1 MITIHGIFGSPFV
14 RALRIGL
21 EEKGVAWNWAPF
33 PLGAQKQEP
42 YLSLHPFG
50 KIPAIVD
57 DGFVLYESHA
67 ILRHIDRKAASPA
80 LIPSDPRQAARMDQ
94 LLCIVD
100 CYLWPTACFPINFN
114 RMIAPRIGL
123 APDEQAVAD
132 GVPRAEVAVRAI
144 ADLQAGNRFL
154 AGDALS
160 LADIAVVPH
169 LDALAVTPEGAPIM
183 AAHPALMA
191 WLTEMRTRP
200 SVKRAAVAPEK
211 LLAA

>member
-1 MITIHGIFGSPFV
+1 
-14 RALRIGL
+14 
-21 EEKGVAWNWAPF
+21 
-33 PLGAQKQEP
+33 
-42 YLSLHPFG
+42 
-50 KIPAIVD
+50 
-57 DGFVLYESHA
+57 
-67 ILRHIDRKAASPA
+67 
-80 LIPSDPRQAARMDQ
+80 MDQ

-114 RMIAPRIGL
+114 RLIAPRIGL